1 MKKITL
7 FILLISSITYAQ
19 TGQPTETN
27 SSKIKVYTPS
37 SSSVSAADNSYKWTV
52 KTDLLS
58 FVSGELPIIGE
69 YRVGKKFGAEV
80 SLGATYGILDL
91 SDYVDEE
98 GSTFETK
105 SKFGTSFR
113 AGMKYYPSSDYDAIE
128 GWAFGLQFFTRTNKK
143 EYVADSYY
151 DVDVTFGE
159 DSRTK
164 TGLALTISKQVFGD
178 SNISFEYLIG
188 LGFAK
193 VKHDFLTSAYDSNNS
208 NYILIP
214 NSTSE
219 TVPNLQLGCRI
230 GFGN

>member
-1 MKKITL
+1 MKKITVL
-7 FILLISSITYAQ
+7 ILLISSINYAQ
-19 TGQPTETN
+19 TSQPTETN

-37 SSSVSAADNSYKWTV
+37 SSSVSSTDNSYKWTV

-69 YRVGKKFGAEV
+69 YRIAKKLGAEV

-91 SDYVDEE
+91 SDFADEDD
-98 GSTFETK
+98 SSFETK

-113 AGMKYYPSSDYDAIE
+113 AGIKYYPSSDYDAIE

-143 EYVADSYY
+143 EYVADGYY
-151 DVDVTFGE
+151 DVDPSFGE
-159 DSRTK
+159 DSKTK

-193 VKHDFLTSAYDSNNS
+193 VKHDFLDYDGSNDKIIQTS
-208 NYILIP
+208 I
-214 NSTSE
+214 SE
-219 TVPNLQLGCRI
+219 TLPNLQLGCRI